1 MSIQVLPQG
10 PSYGNS
16 LYQGLMDTYQPMIQR
31 ELNQQQ
37 TAKAIQGI
45 KNKSQGAS
53 PVDQLYNLIEA
64 SAISPEIGRSL
75 GPLYEQLM
83 RTEQTGKFFGGQ
95 GQGQGQGMSRGQG
108 QGMSRGQP
116 QQQGPA
122 QNLQPQNT
130 NQQTPINLQVS
141 GGGIPATMQGQGDRV
156 AGQPNPQPYTS
167 SGVLP
172 RIIPAEE
179 VQLLAE
185 RAAQNQNDP
194 SSLPG
199 WLNYYNGLNDN
210 ARNARAEAEN
220 VALKMGIDQTEIPE
234 FMKIGEQ
241 FSNETDVNNWAINTN
256 EKYLEYKSNKE
267 KLNNALIP
275 GFFTGLTQGPKPRE
289 TAIKRLSGSVQDL
302 IKSGHEPYVR
312 AKLAEQDLS
321 PTEIEEVI
329 HPLTDNTFNS
339 LEKLPKGFFPA
350 NKSLFNGKET
360 EIVKG
365 QPKAKEDTF
374 VDYETALEKAPKEMK
389 AIQNRLSN
397 FFKNNVNDDTSL
409 LVLRHKL
416 WNDKDYDW
424 RQIGPAIREAMSKG
438 LKLNRAQLSELT
450 ELETQPPRQ
459 SISDVFAD
467 WGRWFDYFRGAK

>member
-1 MSIQVLPQG
+1 MGAIQVLPQG
-10 PSYGNS
+10 PSYSNS
-16 LYQGLMDTYQPMIQR
+16 LYQGLMDTYQPMLSK
-31 ELNQQQ
+31 ELNRQQ
-37 TAKAIQGI
+37 TAKALEGI
-45 KNKSQGAS
+45 KAKSQNAS
-53 PVDQLYNLIEA
+53 PIDQLYNLIEA
-64 SAISPEIGRSL
+64 SSVSPEIGRSS
-75 GPLYEQLM
+75 GQLYEQLM
-83 RTEQTGKFFGGQ
+83 RTDQTGKFFGNQ
-95 GQGQGQGMSRGQG
+95 GQAQSQG

-122 QNLQPQNT
+122 QNLQPQ
-130 NQQTPINLQVS
+130 QQGQQPPINLQVN
-141 GGGIPATMQGQGDRV
+141 GGGIPATMQGQGERV
-156 AGQPNPQPYTS
+156 AGQPNPQAYSP

-172 RIIPAEE
+172 RIMPAEE
-179 VQLLAE
+179 IQNLAE

-194 SSLPG
+194 SSLPT
-199 WLNYYNGLNDN
+199 WLNYYNGLNDT
-210 ARNARAEAEN
+210 ARNARTEAEN
-220 VALKMGIDQTEIPE
+220 VALKMGVDQTEIPE

-241 FSNETDVNNWAINTN
+241 FSNETDVNKWAIDTN
-256 EKYLEYKSNKE
+256 EKYQEYKNNKE

-275 GFFTGLTQGPKPRE
+275 GFFTGLTQGPQKRE

-302 IKSGHEPYVR
+302 VKSGHEPYVR
-312 AKLAEQDLS
+312 QTLAQQDLS

-329 HPLTDNTFNS
+329 HPLTDNTFNT
-339 LEKLPKGFFPA
+339 LEKLPKGFFSA
-350 NKSLFNGKET
+350 NKSLFDGSDV
-360 EIVKG
+360 EISKG
-365 QPKAKEDTF
+365 QPKLKGNTF

-389 AIQNRLSN
+389 AMQNRLSS
-397 FFKNNVNDDTSL
+397 FFKNNVNNDTSL

-467 WGRWFDYFRGAK
+467 WGRWQDYFKGAK